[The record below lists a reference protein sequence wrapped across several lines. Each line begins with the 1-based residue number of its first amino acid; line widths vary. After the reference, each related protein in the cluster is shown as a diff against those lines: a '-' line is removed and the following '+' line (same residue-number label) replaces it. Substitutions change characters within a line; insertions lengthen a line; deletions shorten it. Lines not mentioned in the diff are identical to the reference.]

1 MKESKELA
9 KNLESSTVEFPD
21 EYTKRAQQL
30 IDKRKQDEEELRKS
44 LTPFSGRDDRLSSKL
59 NNLDIQLRKDI
70 AKLREEFNLS

>member
-44 LTPFSGRDDRLSSKL
+44 LASFPGRDDRLSSKL
-59 NNLDIQLRKDI
+59 YNLDIQLRKDI
-70 AKLREEFNLS
+70 AKLRKEFNLS